1 MFSGTSRPWV
11 TSGRFFSGRHARP
24 YDFHM
29 PTSPSRTTR
38 KPRPATSDPLNEPAT
53 RVLRRFRLVFNTVKS
68 HFRSV
73 ERKAGVA
80 GAQVWALS
88 VVAGEPGIGVSA
100 LARAMDVHQSTA
112 SNLIK
117 PLLEGGLLVAE
128 RSGSDRRAVHLRV
141 TAQGTRVLRKAP
153 GPFTGVL
160 PDALAHLDA
169 ATLARLDRDLGKLNQ
184 VLGVE
189 PTGEKEPLGKPQE

>member
-1 MFSGTSRPWV
+1 
-11 TSGRFFSGRHARP
+11 
-24 YDFHM
+24 M
-29 PTSPSRTTR
+29 PTSPSR
-38 KPRPATSDPLNEPAT
+38 KPRTSQPAAGESLNEPAT
-53 RVLRRFRLVFNTVKS
+53 RVLRRFRLVFNTVKA
-68 HFRSV
+68 HFRTV

-88 VVAGEPGIGVSA
+88 VVAGEPGIGVGA

-112 SNLIK
+112 SNLLK

-128 RSGSDRRAVHLRV
+128 RSGSDRRAVQLRV
-141 TAQGTRVLRKAP
+141 TPQGARVLRKAP

-169 ATLARLDRDLGKLNQ
+169 ATLARLDRDLGKLIE
-184 VLGVE
+184 VLGVA
-189 PTGEKEPLGKPQE
+189 PHGANVPLGKPED